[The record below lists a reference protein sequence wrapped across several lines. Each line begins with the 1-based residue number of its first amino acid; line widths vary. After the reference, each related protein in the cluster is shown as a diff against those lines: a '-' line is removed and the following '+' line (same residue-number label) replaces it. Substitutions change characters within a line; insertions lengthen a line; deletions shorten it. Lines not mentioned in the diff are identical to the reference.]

1 MTSYL
6 IGRTVKVADAF
17 RLGRRSEHSVS
28 GDSRP
33 RPILIKLVNCWDKRL
48 LLSSCRK
55 LEYTPHKLFIWEDL
69 TPDAR
74 KRYRKPS
81 QDAIQADSAPA
92 TTTLASSQKGD
103 HDSVINSKISAT
115 QSSWLPT
122 LFLYIAIIVVAGEV
136 VLIMFVNSCWHVKC
150 VVYKS
155 TGFFVK
161 VWGP

>member
-1 MTSYL
+1 MTSHL

-17 RLGRRSEHSVS
+17 RLGRRPEHSVS

-55 LEYTPHKLFIWEDL
+55 LKEYTPHKLFIREDL
-69 TPDAR
+69 PPDAR

-81 QDAIQADSAPA
+81 QDTIQADSAPA

-115 QSSWLPT
+115 QSS
-122 LFLYIAIIVVAGEV
+122 
-136 VLIMFVNSCWHVKC
+136 
-150 VVYKS
+150 
-155 TGFFVK
+155 
-161 VWGP
+161 